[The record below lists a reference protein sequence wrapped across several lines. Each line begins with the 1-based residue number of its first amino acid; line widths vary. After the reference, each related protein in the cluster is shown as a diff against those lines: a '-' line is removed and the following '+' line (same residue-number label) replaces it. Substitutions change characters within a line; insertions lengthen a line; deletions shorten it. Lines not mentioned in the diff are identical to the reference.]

1 MEENKIEN
9 SVLEENSNVETTET
23 HAENSTSDTK
33 DVDTSTENSEIK
45 TEETPKKECALK
57 KIFKRQRKKEII
69 ENAKKEAQEKAAKE
83 EIVIKNDFQKDIV
96 FDENAYVSL
105 RHIHKI

>member
-9 SVLEENSNVETTET
+9 SVLEENSNVEANET

-33 DVDTSTENSEIK
+33 DVDASNENSEIK
-45 TEETPKKECALK
+45 TEETPKKECVLK

-69 ENAKKEAQEKAAKE
+69 ENAGLSNESEYAAK
-83 EIVIKNDFQKDIV
+83 KLSKM
-96 FDENAYVSL
+96 L
-105 RHIHKI
+105 KKKHKKKLLKKKL